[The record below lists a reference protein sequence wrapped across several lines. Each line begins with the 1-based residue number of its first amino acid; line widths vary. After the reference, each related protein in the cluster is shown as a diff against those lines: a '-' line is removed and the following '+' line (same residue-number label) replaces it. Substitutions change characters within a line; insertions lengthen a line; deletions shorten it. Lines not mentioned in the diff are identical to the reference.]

1 MEKVKASRKA
11 KAASTTDQAGA
22 AEQLPS
28 SFKKFRQLPEM
39 EAFYRFIYENDLR
52 KEGKAIIDRVLMSR
66 KAEKLAARSSKKKSA
81 KVVN

>member
-1 MEKVKASRKA
+1 MEKAKTSRKA
-11 KAASTTDQAGA
+11 KASGNTEQTG

-52 KEGKAIIDRVLMSR
+52 KEGKAIIDRLLMSR

>member
-1 MEKVKASRKA
+1 MEKVKTSRKA
-11 KAASTTDQAGA
+11 KVTTDQAGA

-52 KEGKAIIDRVLMSR
+52 KEGKTIIDRILLQR
-66 KAEKLAARSSKKKSA
+66 KAEKLAARSSKKKAA
-81 KVVN
+81 KLAN